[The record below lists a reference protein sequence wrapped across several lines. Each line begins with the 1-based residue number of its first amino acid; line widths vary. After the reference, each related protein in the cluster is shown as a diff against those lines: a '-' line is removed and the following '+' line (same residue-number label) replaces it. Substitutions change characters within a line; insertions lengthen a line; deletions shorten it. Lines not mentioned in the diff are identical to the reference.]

1 MSRCLVGEHGYQ
13 FGWSKDHPRTLDQE
27 FRTRKA
33 RKILA
38 VLKEAL
44 ESRDPSSMRALDV
57 GASAGISW
65 AALAGLWGGRREAH
79 SIQRRSPYRPRRSAQ
94 TRPTSGG
101 GSSGSV
107 PHFSRRPKVLPACC
121 ASGSERSGR
130 GLTCEA

>member
-1 MSRCLVGEHGYQ
+1 MSRRLVGERGYQ

-65 AALAGLWGGRREAH
+65 
-79 SIQRRSPYRPRRSAQ
+79 
-94 TRPTSGG
+94 
-101 GSSGSV
+101 GSSGGSLGRPSGGSFDPEAV
-107 PHFSRRPKVLPACC
+107 AVQTQARRPDRLLEAGPAA
-121 ASGSERSGR
+121 ASRTSQGVRRSYQDAAGAARSGR
-130 GLTCEA
+130 VGG